1 MTYDEDLPWPPS
13 EHIDD
18 RHRTGWDDADYHVDE
33 ETRNR
38 IIETWSSDPE
48 LNAVDICIELAD
60 AGIEIPTTSVQLIL
74 EQVADEVADGID
86 P

>member
-18 RHRTGWDDADYHVDE
+18 RHMTRRDDADYHVDE

-38 IIETWSSDPE
+38 IIEMWSSNPE
-48 LNAVDICIELAD
+48 LSAVDICIELAGE
-60 AGIEIPTTSVQLIL
+60 GIDISPTSVQLIL
-74 EQVADEVADGID
+74 EQVADDVDQ
-86 P
+86 